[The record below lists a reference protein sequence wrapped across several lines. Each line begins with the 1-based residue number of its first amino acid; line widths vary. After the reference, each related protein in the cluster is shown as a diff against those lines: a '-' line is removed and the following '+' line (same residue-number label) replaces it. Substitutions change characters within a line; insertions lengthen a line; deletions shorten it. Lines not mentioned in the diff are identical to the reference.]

1 MLPETSSINR
11 SRRRSG
17 FTLLELLI
25 VIAIIGL
32 LISFGIGF
40 SGRSTDLGSAQRLVG
55 TLLEQTRIQASTNA
69 SRARLLVYDD
79 PGDSAKYHRFL
90 RVVVE
95 KEADNWV
102 PADNDGV
109 YLPKGVF
116 IVPDSDNFKTVTTS
130 SKQKEWD
137 PDAYTVWTGRFQW
150 TNPEPKTP
158 KEKAEGAKTYAYIEY
173 TSRGTTGAYK
183 IAFAQASHNLSDET
197 FHFDNPQRV
206 VGLRLRPYGSWQIL
220 PSVDDF

>member
-1 MLPETSSINR
+1 MR
-11 SRRRSG
+11 RFQRRSG
-17 FTLLELLI
+17 FTLLELLV

-32 LISFGIGF
+32 MISFGVGF
-40 SGRSTDLGSAQRLVG
+40 SGRSTEMGSAQRLVG
-55 TLLEQTRIQASTNA
+55 TLLEQTRIQASTKA
-69 SRARLLVYDD
+69 SRARLIVYDD
-79 PGDSAKYHRFL
+79 HADPEKYHRFL

-95 KEADNWV
+95 QEADNWV

-116 IVPDSDNFKTVTTS
+116 IVPDSDNFNTVTTS

-173 TSRGTTGAYK
+173 SSRGTTGSYK
-183 IAFAQASHNLSDET
+183 IAFAQAVPSGLTRSNSNT
-197 FHFDNPQRV
+197 YFFNNPQRV

>member
-1 MLPETSSINR
+1 MLRDTSLINR

-40 SGRSTDLGSAQRLVG
+40 SGRSTELGSAQRLVG

-69 SRARLLVYDD
+69 ARARLLVYDD
-79 PGDSAKYHRFL
+79 PSDAAKYHRFL

-95 KEADNWV
+95 KEEDNWV

-116 IVPDSDNFKTVTTS
+116 IVPDSESFSTVTTS
-130 SKQKEWD
+130 SKQKQWD

-150 TNPEPKTP
+150 ANPEPKTP

-173 TSRGTTGAYK
+173 TSRGTTGSYK